1 MTLGKAEGKQAYV
14 ASSAV
19 VQKVQVGRERVIGK
33 GGRANEQSRGSN
45 AFRMAKKGG
54 ERYVGLLMAP

>member
-19 VQKVQVGRERVIGK
+19 VQRCKWEGNMLLVRVEEQMSNPEGATLFEYQKRE
-33 GGRANEQSRGSN
+33 
-45 AFRMAKKGG
+45 G
-54 ERYVGLLMAP
+54 EGM